1 MNELIERA
9 VEVSQRAQRNYDL
22 SKSVAEEDLLTLIYA
37 ATKSPSKQNETHYS
51 LYVYTDP
58 AIINEIYDTTKLFSL
73 GRSLGAYSLEGMFKD
88 ENGEFWQDT
97 SRSVH
102 NSQILSNVLFVFVE
116 EHGTARNGNSIL
128 AQQQKDPNS
137 ESYKI
142 YMEQINF
149 SIGIAVGEL
158 ILSAGLLGYKTGI
171 CSAFPKIDVKHI
183 IKSNGLPKLLVG
195 VGFENIGVDRRL
207 HARTLNRD
215 LPEEFRNGPAE
226 EFWRF
231 PSADKY
237 VRVKLNGEVIK

>member
-1 MNELIERA
+1 MYNKNMNNLIERA

-22 SKSVAEEDLLTLIYA
+22 SKSVDGEDLLTLIYA

-58 AIINEIYDTTKLFSL
+58 EIINEIYDTSKFFALRMS
-73 GRSLGAYSLEGMFKD
+73 EGMFKD

-102 NSQILSNVLFVFVE
+102 NSQILSNALFVFVE
-116 EHGTARNGNSIL
+116 EHGQARNGNSVL
-128 AQQQKDPNS
+128 AHDPNS

-158 ILSAGLLGYKTGI
+158 ILSASLLGYKTGL

-195 VGFENIGVDRRL
+195 IGFENIGVDRRL
-207 HARTLNRD
+207 HARTLNGD
-215 LPEEFRNGPAE
+215 LPEEFRNGPPE

-231 PSADKY
+231 PSFDKY
-237 VRVKLNGEVIK
+237 VRVNLNGEVIQ